1 MRSIAFISFAPVVAS
16 ASHTWAK
23 DRPVTDQER
32 PKIEVAVKAAGCS
45 GGRMQ
50 FDEDKGGQFELH
62 DTMCGGKRFELV
74 LDRAFRALKKKP
86 S

>member
-1 MRSIAFISFAPVVAS
+1 MRSLLLVPVATVVVA
-16 ASHTWAK
+16 ASPVWAK

-32 PKIEVAVKAAGCS
+32 PMLASAVRAAGCS

-50 FDEDKGGQFELH
+50 FDADKGGQFEVH
-62 DTMCGGKRFELV
+62 DTMCDGRKHELV
-74 LDRAFRALKKKP
+74 FNRTFNLLKKKP